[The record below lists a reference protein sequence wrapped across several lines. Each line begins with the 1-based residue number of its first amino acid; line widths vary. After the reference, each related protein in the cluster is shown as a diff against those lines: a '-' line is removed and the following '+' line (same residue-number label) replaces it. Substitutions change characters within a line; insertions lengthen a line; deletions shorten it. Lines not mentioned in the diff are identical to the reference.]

1 MSDLLKD
8 SIADAKAVRE
18 AALANAKSFLEE
30 QFSQTMQSMFADK
43 LSEEVD
49 EESLDDIESDLD
61 SVGNELDSVETNLND
76 IESELDVDSVDM
88 SQPAP
93 EGDPYMDDETSISSD
108 ELDEILSELSNEI
121 NEEDQV
127 TDIDTPDM
135 DVTDVTDVSQETPYG
150 DIDTE
155 IEDIDLNEI
164 LNELEQTSYS
174 DLNEEDESSAE
185 YDQVSEESTEL
196 DMDDLSESDDVSI
209 NEMATALVSIN
220 EENTKLK
227 ANLKKHIDTIHEL
240 KKVLNETNLLN
251 AKLLYTNKLFKGK
264 SLTES
269 QKLKVIDTFDL
280 TTSIREVKLA
290 YSVLAE
296 SFNFGGS
303 VVKRKKTSNTTA
315 HRITE
320 GLASK
325 PVKSTKP
332 NPIVEEKV
340 DVMATRFQKLAGIT
354 K

>member
-49 EESLDDIESDLD
+49 EEALDDIESDLD
-61 SVGNELDSVETNLND
+61 SVETNLDDIESDLDSVD
-76 IESELDVDSVDM
+76 APDV
-88 SQPAP
+88 AP
-93 EGDPYMDDETSISSD
+93 EMDDETTISSD
-108 ELDEILSELSNEI
+108 ELDEILNELSREVNED
-121 NEEDQV
+121 EQV

-135 DVTDVTDVSQETPYG
+135 EMSDTQSTDIAPDEVS
-150 DIDTE
+150 DTE

-164 LNELEQTSYS
+164 LNELEQSSYS

-185 YDQVSEESTEL
+185 YDQVSEETTEL
-196 DMDDLSESDDVSI
+196 DADELSESDDVSI
-209 NEMATALVSIN
+209 NEMARALVSIN
-220 EENTKLK
+220 EENTSLK

-303 VVKRKKTSNTTA
+303 VVNSKKTSNTTA

-332 NPIVEEKV
+332 SPILDEQV
-340 DVMATRFQKLAGIT
+340 DVMALRFQKLAGIT

>member
-49 EESLDDIESDLD
+49 EEALDDIESDLD
-61 SVGNELDSVETNLND
+61 TVETNLDDIETDLDSVELEQPVT
-76 IESELDVDSVDM
+76 DVASDV
-88 SQPAP
+88 AP
-93 EGDPYMDDETSISSD
+93 ETDVDDETSISSD
-108 ELDEILSELSNEI
+108 ELDEILSELSSEI
-121 NEEDQV
+121 NEEEQV

-135 DVTDVTDVSQETPYG
+135 EMSDTEVSPEG
-150 DIDTE
+150 SDTE

-164 LNELEQTSYS
+164 LNELEQSSYS
-174 DLNEEDESSAE
+174 DLNEEDESSSE
-185 YDQVSEESTEL
+185 YDQVSEETTEL

-209 NEMATALVSIN
+209 NEMASALVSIN
-220 EENTKLK
+220 EENTSLK

-303 VVKRKKTSNTTA
+303 VVNRKKTSNTTA

-332 NPIVEEKV
+332 NPIVDEKV

>member
-49 EESLDDIESDLD
+49 DESLDDIESELD
-61 SVGNELDSVETNLND
+61 SVGNELDSAETTLDN
-76 IESELDVDSVDM
+76 IGSELDTDSVDM

-93 EGDPYMDDETSISSD
+93 EDDQNMDDETSISSD
-108 ELDEILSELSNEI
+108 ELDEILSELSREI
-121 NEEDQV
+121 NEEDQL
-127 TDIDTPDM
+127 TDIDTTDM
-135 DVTDVTDVSQETPYG
+135 DVTDVSNETPEG

-164 LNELEQTSYS
+164 LNELEQSSYS

-303 VVKRKKTSNTTA
+303 VVNRKKTRNTTA

-332 NPIVEEKV
+332 NPIVETKV